1 MNEQGR
7 AYVEQLARKALAAKE
22 AWLQGELVKLMG
34 HPVHTEEEM
43 MEAIIA
49 HDLSLEDDPKG
60 KPLNAKLLKGKQ
72 VISEFPGI
80 QITLEG
86 DKNQCQT
93 TITPQS

>member
-43 MEAIIA
+43 MEAIIT
-49 HDLSLEDDPKG
+49 HNLHLEEDPAG
-60 KPLNAKLLKGKQ
+60 NPLNARLLKGKQ

-80 QITLEG
+80 QITLEE
-86 DKNQCQT
+86 DKNPCQT